1 VALFDGAGRSL
12 SSHLRARI
20 ARHRAER
27 WLAGIVKRVRDARL
41 DISGDSA
48 VYIVASHADDGRT
61 LLSPRV
67 AACEL
72 LNLLR
77 PTVAVSVF
85 IVHAMHALHRYPEW
99 RAILGE
105 AAWSGAALDW
115 FVQEVRRHYPF
126 FPAIVARVK
135 EEFIWRGVR
144 FPRGR
149 RLLLDVYG
157 TNHDERVWTDPEEFD
172 PHRFREA
179 RRTPYGFIP
188 QGGGDV
194 RTGHR
199 CPGEQITIELMKVAL
214 RFLHKEARYS
224 LPDQSWILD
233 YSRLPAL
240 PADRVR
246 LWDVHLR
253 GSRGEPLNP

>member
-1 VALFDGAGRSL
+1 LL
-12 SSHLRARI
+12 SSHLRARLG
-20 ARHRAER
+20 RHRAER
-27 WLAGIVKRVRDARL
+27 WLARIVKRVRDARL
-41 DISGDSA
+41 DVSEESPLA
-48 VYIVASHADDGRT
+48 TVASHTDDGYA
-61 LLSPRV
+61 LLPLRV

-85 IVHAMHALHRYPEW
+85 IVQAMHALRRHPEW
-99 RAILGE
+99 RTILAEGGWSGE
-105 AAWSGAALDW
+105 ALDC
-115 FVQEVRRHYPF
+115 FVREVRRHYPF

-157 TNHDERVWTDPEEFD
+157 TNHDERVWVDPEAFD
-172 PHRFREA
+172 PNRFREP
-179 RRTPYGFIP
+179 RRSPYELIP
-188 QGGGDV
+188 QGGGDA

-199 CPGEQITIELMKVAL
+199 CPGEQIAIELMKAAL
-214 RFLHKEARYS
+214 RFLHKDARYS
-224 LPDQSWILD
+224 VPDQDWMLD

-240 PADRVR
+240 PRERVR

-253 GSRGEPLNP
+253 GSRCEPLNP